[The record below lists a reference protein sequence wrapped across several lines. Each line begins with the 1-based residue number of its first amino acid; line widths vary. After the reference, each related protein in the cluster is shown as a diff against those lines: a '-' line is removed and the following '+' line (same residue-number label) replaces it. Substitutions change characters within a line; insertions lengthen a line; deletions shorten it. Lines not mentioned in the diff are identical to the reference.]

1 VSTPPRCIATLTTAA
16 LALLH
21 PPAFAQPN
29 AEPAAAKTDLTATTR
44 QPATLDPKLD
54 VPLSYRAPA
63 HCPKR
68 DTFLSEVRRR
78 ISEPPVPLVDSISVE
93 ITERAGQF
101 HGRLLFNDQT
111 GERSTRHISGE
122 RCDEVA
128 SALALITALALQARL
143 PSEKPEPEPEPEPG
157 PASVA
162 ASTNESSPE
171 SEPSDPEAP
180 RSLRLEL
187 GAQVGAAAAY
197 SPNPSLTLRVFGSAV
212 TRHALF
218 RLSLGYATSEDTR
231 PATGKSDFS
240 LLAVRGD
247 ICALLDELD
256 TLTAG
261 LCGGFELGYLRAA
274 GTESN
279 SLDARQGGTLW
290 AAPALQGQLRYAPS
304 RSFRLELAAGAHFPL
319 YREQFIFRLANG
331 SEDEIHRIPG
341 VGWLASLGVAYV
353 LQ

>member
-1 VSTPPRCIATLTTAA
+1 MSPPPHFRCTAILTAA
-16 LALLH
+16 ALLLLH
-21 PPAFAQPN
+21 ASAFAQSNTEPT
-29 AEPAAAKTDLTATTR
+29 AAETDPAATAREPA
-44 QPATLDPKLD
+44 PLDPKLD

-68 DTFLSEVRRR
+68 DAFLSEVRRR
-78 ISEPPVPLVDSISVE
+78 ISEPPAPIVDSIAVE

-101 HGRLLFNDQT
+101 NGRLLFNDQA
-111 GERSTRHISGE
+111 GERSTRNISGE

-128 SALALITALALQARL
+128 SALALITALALQAKL
-143 PSEKPEPEPEPEPG
+143 PSEKPEPEPEPDPQPG
-157 PASVA
+157 PESVA
-162 ASTNESSPE
+162 ASASEPE
-171 SEPSDPEAP
+171 PEPEPSDPEAP

-218 RLSLGYATSEDTR
+218 RLSLGYATSGDKQ
-231 PATGKSDFS
+231 PVTGESDFS

-290 AAPALQGQLRYAPS
+290 AAPSLQGQLRYAPG

-319 YREQFIFRLANG
+319 YREQFI
-331 SEDEIHRIPG
+331 
-341 VGWLASLGVAYV
+341 
-353 LQ
+353 